1 MIMDFPFSVDV
12 VRTERKKSAEIA
24 IDGNTVRVLV
34 PSSLS
39 DQRINDLISAR
50 TVWIKQKLALHAAI
64 PEPKRRE
71 YVNGEALPYLGRNYR
86 LKLVVSEEYSVKLKN
101 GYLIVSYPR
110 SDDEQKNEITIR
122 RLLTTWYQ
130 SHAYDRLREKTS
142 RYAEKIGV
150 KPTAVKIDDFKA
162 RWGSCLHTGEVA
174 YNWRIIMSSHQIVD
188 YIVVHELCHLLEHN
202 HGPRYWQLVER
213 IIPNYQDCREWLK
226 LNGAGLKI

>member
-86 LKLVVSEEYSVKLKN
+86 LKLVVSEEYSVKLKS

>member
-1 MIMDFPFSVDV
+1 MIMDFPFSVDI
-12 VRTERKKSAEIA
+12 VRTARKKSAEIE
-24 IDGNTVRVLV
+24 IIGETVRVVV
-34 PSSLS
+34 PNTLS
-39 DQRINDLISAR
+39 DQRINDLIQKRS
-50 TVWIKQKLALHAAI
+50 VWIQQKLADHVST
-64 PEPKRRE
+64 PEPKPRE

-86 LKLVVSEEYSVKLKN
+86 LKLMVSEEYSVKLKN

-110 SDDEQKNEITIR
+110 SDDEQKNEIMIR

-142 RYAEKIGV
+142 RYAEIIGV

-188 YIVVHELCHLLEHN
+188 YIVIHELCHLIEHN
-202 HGPRYWQLVER
+202 HSPKYWKLVET
-213 IIPNYQDCREWLK
+213 YCEDYASCRKWLSQYGSS
-226 LNGAGLKI
+226 LTI